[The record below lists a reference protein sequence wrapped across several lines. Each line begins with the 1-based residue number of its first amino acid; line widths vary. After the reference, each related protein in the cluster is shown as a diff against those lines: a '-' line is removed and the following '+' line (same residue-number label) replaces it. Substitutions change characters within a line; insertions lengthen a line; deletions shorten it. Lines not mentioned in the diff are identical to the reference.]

1 MIIIDGSNHVFGRL
15 ASAVAKRIISGNED
29 VCVVNAE
36 KVVITGKKEV
46 VMQKFRRRLGFVTK
60 GNQSNS
66 PKFPKHP
73 DRLLKRSVRGMLPY
87 PELRGRMAI
96 KKFKAFIGVPK
107 EFEGKK
113 FEQITGALSKPQH
126 RTVTVGEISRALGAK
141 W

>member
-1 MIIIDGSNHVFGRL
+1 MMIIDGSNHIFGRL
-15 ASAVAKRIISGNED
+15 ASVVAKKVLKGED
-29 VCVVNAE
+29 VFVVNAE
-36 KVVITGKKEV
+36 KVVITGKKEAV
-46 VMQKFRRRLGFVTK
+46 IKKFRRRLGFVTK
-60 GNQSNS
+60 GNQALS

-73 DRLLKRSVRGMLPY
+73 DKLLKRSVRGMLPY

-113 FEQITGALSKPQH
+113 LEQIQSALSKPEH
-126 RTVTVGEISRALGAK
+126 RTVTVGEISKTLGAK